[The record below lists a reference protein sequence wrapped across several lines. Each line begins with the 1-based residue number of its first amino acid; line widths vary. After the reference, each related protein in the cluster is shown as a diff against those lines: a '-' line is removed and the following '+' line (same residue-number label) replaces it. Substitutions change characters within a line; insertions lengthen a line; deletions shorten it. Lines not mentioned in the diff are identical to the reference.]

1 MDRPPTRVKK
11 KDRTGVWISI
21 GAHVGGV
28 VIALIILSQTELGKQ
43 ALDKIMGTT
52 RDRQKQQEKPKPPP
66 AQPRAAGPKKAL
78 DAPPPSGGPRRA
90 ADAPPPVGESF
101 VVETKEKKSSTSS
114 GGEGGK
120 TNVGMNV
127 VVAVKPPPPPKL
139 FASAPPKS
147 DIKQLYLERS
157 KEAAATEAF
166 GSEQISKTGVSDAGA
181 IIKNVSGAT
190 IVDGKFAVI
199 RGLSDRY
206 VTTTLNGAEI
216 PSPDPYRRSAPLDL
230 FPAQIINKVVI
241 AKTFTPDQP
250 GSYTGGG
257 INIVTKSFPEKPFAT
272 FGIGGSY
279 NPEANLNKDFMT
291 YDGGK
296 FDWAGI
302 DDGTRALPDMLS
314 GREFLV
320 SPQPPFN
327 APAPTTPANIIRR
340 NRNIADANKLDAWSR
355 ALGPAQFGPVD
366 ETSPLNHGFNVSA
379 GDTTHF
385 LGLPMGVFGSLS
397 YRRDYSSY
405 LGEVGRYSTD
415 SSSGNPE
422 KEKDYSDA
430 KSSETVNW
438 SGMVN
443 LAYQLHPSH
452 ELGFT
457 FLYNQNSEKTAQLQ
471 AGTITDD
478 PAPIY
483 YRSRLIWTE
492 RNLQTYQLKGSHQ
505 LPEVANIH
513 LDWLAALSTTTQLE
527 PDVRF
532 FNYLQQGGVYQF
544 NNASVEEPRTPTRYF
559 RDLSEDNRN
568 EKVDLTVPFRN
579 WNLDDGEFKFG
590 LFDSFS
596 KREFL
601 DRGFEYR
608 SNRQPLPGEDTF
620 DGNLNNF
627 LTPGNLGYQATTNAN
642 NSITYSWPRYIS
654 NVRDS
659 FYEGEA
665 EVRAAYLMLDT
676 PIVNNLRF
684 VGGVRLESTDLRIHS
699 ESDIASSWTGD
710 TTNDSEIVQTDLLP
724 AAGLIWAIKK
734 DMNLRAHFSKTI
746 ARPSFRELAAY
757 RSYDPILDDL
767 LDGNPF
773 LQMSEINNYDV
784 RWEWF
789 FKPGEIVSVSLFYK
803 SLKNAIERKYLDTSA
818 SLITFD
824 NRKEGTVYGVE
835 FEARKNL
842 GFLDSN
848 LSVFT
853 VGGNVSLI
861 GSETELTDSEFSAK
875 SGILPDTERTRQL
888 YDQSPYIINLDLT
901 FDNPSSGTTA
911 SLIYNVAGPRITIA
925 SLNTE
930 DIFEQPAPILDF
942 IISQRLG
949 RHLSVKFA
957 AKNLLNPMIERTYGE
972 DSDLI
977 YSSYKKGMSFGLS
990 MSYDF

>member
-1 MDRPPTRVKK
+1 MDHPADRPVRVRK
-11 KDRTGVWISI
+11 KDKTGVWISI
-21 GAHVGGV
+21 GAHVAV
-28 VIALIILSQTELGKQ
+28 IVIALIILSQTELGRQLK
-43 ALDKIMGTT
+43 DKIIGTT
-52 RDRQKQQEKPKPPP
+52 RDQQKQQDKPKPPP
-66 AQPRAAGPKKAL
+66 AQPRSGPRRAAV

-90 ADAPPPVGESF
+90 ADAPPPVGEGF
-101 VVETKEKKSSTSS
+101 FTEITEKKTSGS
-114 GGEGGK
+114 GGGEGAK
-120 TNVGMNV
+120 TNV
-127 VVAVKPPPPPKL
+127 AVKVAGPAVKLAPPKI
-139 FASAPPKS
+139 FASAPPRS
-147 DIKQLYLERS
+147 DIKQLYAERA

-230 FPAQIINKVVI
+230 FPAQIINKVVV
-241 AKTFTPDQP
+241 AKTFTPDQQ

-257 INIVTKSFPEKPFAT
+257 INIVTKSFPEKAFAN
-272 FGIGGSY
+272 FGVGGSY
-279 NPEANLNKDFMT
+279 NPQVNLKNDFLT
-291 YDGGK
+291 YDGGR

-302 DDGTRALPDMLS
+302 DDGTRALPGSLG
-314 GREFLV
+314 GRGFIV
-320 SPQPPFN
+320 VPPPPFS
-327 APAPTTPANIIRR
+327 APATGPNRPIRIGQANQLQSM
-340 NRNIADANKLDAWSR
+340 AR
-355 ALGPAQFGPVD
+355 ALGPAQFGPVED
-366 ETSPLNHGFNVSA
+366 DSPLNHGFNVSA

-385 LGLPMGVFGSLS
+385 LGLPLGVFGSLS
-397 YRRDYSSY
+397 YRRDFSSY
-405 LGEVGRYSTD
+405 EGQVGRYSTD
-415 SSSGNPE
+415 VGSGQPE
-422 KEKDYSDA
+422 QEKDYADA
-430 KSSETVNW
+430 KSTETVNW

-443 LAYQLHPSH
+443 LAFQLHPNH

-457 FLYNQNSEKTAQLQ
+457 FLYNQNSEKTAQFQ
-471 AGTITDD
+471 AGTIFDD

-492 RNLQTYQLKGSHQ
+492 RNLQTYQLKGTHS
-505 LPEVANIH
+505 LPDLANIR
-513 LDWLAALSTTTQLE
+513 LDWLGAFSATTQLE

-532 FNYLQQGGVYQF
+532 FNYLQQGGVYSF
-544 NNASVEEPRTPTRYF
+544 NTASVEEPRRPTRYF

-568 EKVDLTVPFRN
+568 EKVDLTIPFRN
-579 WNLDDGEFKFG
+579 WSLDDGELKLG

-601 DRGFEYR
+601 DRGIEYG
-608 SNRQPLPGEDTF
+608 SELYTPLVPDSF

-627 LTPGNLGYQATTNAN
+627 LTPGNLNYIATTNAN
-642 NSITYSWPRYIS
+642 GSINYQWPRYIA

-665 EVRAAYLMLDT
+665 TIQAAYLMIDT
-676 PIVNNLRF
+676 PILEKLRL
-684 VGGVRLESTDLRIHS
+684 VGGARLETTDLRVHS
-699 ESDIASSWTGD
+699 ESDIASSWTGL
-710 TTNDSEIVQTDLLP
+710 TTNDSRIVQTDVLP
-724 AAGLIWAIKK
+724 AAGLIWSIRP

-767 LDGNPF
+767 LDGNPN
-773 LQMSEINNYDV
+773 LQMSAIDNYDL

-789 FKPGEIVSVSLFYK
+789 FRPGEIVSVSLFYK
-803 SLKNAIERKYLDTSA
+803 DLKNAIERKYLDTSA

-824 NRKEGTVYGVE
+824 NRKEGTVYGIE
-835 FEARKNL
+835 FETRKNL
-842 GFLDSN
+842 GFLDPN

-853 VGGNVSLI
+853 VGGNISLI
-861 GSETELTDSEFSAK
+861 SSETELTDAEFSAK
-875 SGILPDTERTRQL
+875 RGILPDTKRTRQL

-930 DIFEQPAPILDF
+930 DIFEQPAPVLDF
-942 IISQRLG
+942 ILSQKLG
-949 RHLSVKFA
+949 RHLTAKFA
-957 AKNLLNPMIERTYGE
+957 AKNLLNPRIERTYGE
-972 DSDLI
+972 NSDLI
-977 YSSYKKGMSFGLS
+977 YSSYRKGMSFGLS
-990 MSYDF
+990 LSYDF